1 MSDLTGG
8 AATESPAP
16 PPAFSANALFTL
28 VSWLIPALAAL
39 ICLPITVNGLGPDVY
54 GLLALVIAV
63 TGYLGLMEM
72 GLGQAVLRYLA
83 YYRARNEGHTV
94 LAIVRVA
101 LLWFIGAGA
110 VGCVFMLVAAPWLT
124 HSVLKMPPDLEG
136 TATTVVR
143 LSGFNFLLG
152 MLVSLG
158 AVIPQGFLR
167 YDIAA
172 SIATFLGTA
181 NSVGMAIVVAS
192 GGGVVLVVLFLMASN
207 IVACGLYGAF
217 GWRLLSRLDRRAG
230 PLWREV
236 RRPVLTFAA
245 LTAATR
251 AHTVVAAQT
260 SRIVVGIAG
269 GTTDAAYYQV
279 PNMLS
284 TRVNDLLSRVAQ
296 VLFPTGTDLL
306 ARGEHE
312 ALRTLY
318 FRSSRIFFLVNGTVT
333 MAVCVFAAPL
343 LRYWVGPAFAEAG
356 AVALVVFTATQGINA
371 ITMAPGFLNLSADRP
386 GVNLTFSLANS
397 IINLATV
404 YSLTVRYGI
413 TGAALAGLLGAAT
426 VPFFMVFTHRRILHV
441 PSLAWFRRCLAPT
454 IAGST
459 VVGLAAGFFVLP
471 LCHRLLVT
479 LLLWAACVLAAM
491 ALSGVLGAL
500 SRDDLRTARRL
511 AASVLGRGRRA
522 AAATEDE
529 DAEREMRAPE
539 GPDESDRAGFDEDG
553 D

>member
-1 MSDLTGG
+1 
-8 AATESPAP
+8 
-16 PPAFSANALFTL
+16 
-28 VSWLIPALAAL
+28 
-39 ICLPITVNGLGPDVY
+39 
-54 GLLALVIAV
+54 
-63 TGYLGLMEM
+63 
-72 GLGQAVLRYLA
+72 
-83 YYRARNEGHTV
+83 
-94 LAIVRVA
+94 
-101 LLWFIGAGA
+101 
-110 VGCVFMLVAAPWLT
+110 
-124 HSVLKMPPDLEG
+124 
-136 TATTVVR
+136 
-143 LSGFNFLLG
+143 
-152 MLVSLG
+152 MLVSVG
-158 AVIPQGFLR
+158 AVIPQSFLR

-181 NSVGMAIVVAS
+181 NSVGVAVVVAS
-192 GGGVVLVVLFLMASN
+192 GGGVVAVVVFVMATN
-207 IVACGLYGAF
+207 VVACVLYGTF

-230 PLWREV
+230 PRWCDV

-260 SRIVVGIAG
+260 NRIVVGIAG

-284 TRVNDLLSRVAQ
+284 TRVNDMLGRVAQ

-306 ARGEHE
+306 ARGEHD

-318 FRSSRIFFLVNGTVT
+318 FRSSRVFFLVNGTVT

-371 ITMAPGFLNLSADRP
+371 ITMAPGFLNLSAGRP
-386 GVNLTFSLANS
+386 GVNLAFSLANS

-454 IAGST
+454 IVGST
-459 VVGLAAGFFVLP
+459 VIGLAAGFFAVP

-479 LLLWAACVLAAM
+479 LLLWAVCVLAAM
-491 ALSGVLGAL
+491 AASGLLGAI
-500 SRDDLRTARRL
+500 SREDVGTARRL
-511 AASVLGRGRRA
+511 AVSFVGRRGGKTTSPEA
-522 AAATEDE
+522 ENDDE
-529 DAEREMRAPE
+529 P
-539 GPDESDRAGFDEDG
+539 G
-553 D
+553 